1 MFLSFSTLR
10 SPAHVLKCCRRSLF
24 SFPGFSSSL
33 SKAYREQ
40 CVLPYD
46 TSLPALLALTL
57 VFKRYSA
64 KELYAVVADVSSY
77 PKFVPFCIAS
87 RTDASALARAMQQKT
102 VFEAELTVG
111 FMSFKESYVS
121 SVICVPYESVHVR
134 SYHLFQ
140 LFGDNWHSFRHV
152 LHLLHRYSRNFP
164 RPGSFRVGHP
174 VQG

>member
-102 VFEAELTVG
+102 VFEAELSVG